1 MKTKQR
7 TDLDE
12 NGFSS
17 RNILFKQ
24 MTLTDL
30 GSFQTMVKRKT
41 TRKTLLQ
48 GGLKLLG
55 LPLLKRQRPQIS
67 FKKSKERSGFK
78 FTIGIC
84 LIKKR
89 KIAVILI

>member
-1 MKTKQR
+1 MKTKER

-30 GSFQTMVKRKT
+30 GCSQTMVKRKT

-48 GGLKLLG
+48 GRLKLLCM
-55 LPLLKRQRPQIS
+55 PLLKRQRPQIS
-67 FKKSKERSGFK
+67 LKKVKN
-78 FTIGIC
+78 
-84 LIKKR
+84 
-89 KIAVILI
+89 AVVLNCII

>member
-1 MKTKQR
+1 MKIKEKTG
-7 TDLDE
+7 LDE

-17 RNILFKQ
+17 RNILSKQ

-48 GGLKLLG
+48 GRLKFLG

-67 FKKSKERSGFK
+67 LKKK
-78 FTIGIC
+78 
-84 LIKKR
+84 
-89 KIAVILI
+89 

>member
-1 MKTKQR
+1 MKTKER

-24 MTLTDL
+24 ITLTDL
-30 GSFQTMVKRKT
+30 GCSQTMVKRKT

-48 GGLKLLG
+48 GRLKLLCM
-55 LPLLKRQRPQIS
+55 PLLKRQRPQINL
-67 FKKSKERSGFK
+67 KKVKN
-78 FTIGIC
+78 
-84 LIKKR
+84 
-89 KIAVILI
+89 AVVLNCII

>member
-1 MKTKQR
+1 MKTKPR

-48 GGLKLLG
+48 GRLKLLG
-55 LPLLKRQRPQIS
+55 LPLLKHQRPQIS
-67 FKKSKERSGFK
+67 LKKSKERSGFK
-78 FTIGIC
+78 LHYIVLYHRHYFA
-84 LIKKR
+84 L
-89 KIAVILI
+89 